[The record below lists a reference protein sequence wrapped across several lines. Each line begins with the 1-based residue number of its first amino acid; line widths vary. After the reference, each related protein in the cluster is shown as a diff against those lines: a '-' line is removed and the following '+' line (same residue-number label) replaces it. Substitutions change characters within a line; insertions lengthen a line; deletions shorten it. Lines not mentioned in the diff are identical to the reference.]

1 MTTKVTV
8 TIEKIRELVAEFPN
22 DMQLGEA
29 VRKLIVHGIDS
40 IVSSKSTIV
49 TKTFDHSK
57 SN

>member
-40 IVSSKSTIV
+40 IVSTRLII
-49 TKTFDHSK
+49 F
-57 SN
+57 N

>member
-8 TIEKIRELVAEFPN
+8 TVEKIKELVEQFPN

-40 IVSSKSTIV
+40 IVPDKSTII

>member
-1 MTTKVTV
+1 MTTNVTA
-8 TIEKIRELVAEFPN
+8 TIEKIRELVEEFPN

-40 IVSSKSTIV
+40 IVPNKSTTV
-49 TKTFDHSK
+49 TKTFDYSK

>member
-40 IVSSKSTIV
+40 IVSTKSTIV

>member
-8 TIEKIRELVAEFPN
+8 TVEKIKELVEQFPN

-40 IVSSKSTIV
+40 SVPDKSNII
-49 TKTFDHSK
+49 TKTFDYSK

>member
-40 IVSSKSTIV
+40 IVPDKSTII

>member
-40 IVSSKSTIV
+40 IVSTNSTIV